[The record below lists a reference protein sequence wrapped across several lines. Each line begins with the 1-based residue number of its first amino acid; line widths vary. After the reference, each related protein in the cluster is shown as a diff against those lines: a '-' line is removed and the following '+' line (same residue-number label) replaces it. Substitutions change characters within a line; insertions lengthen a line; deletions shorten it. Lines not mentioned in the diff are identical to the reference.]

1 MDLKLK
7 SLKEQLESCN
17 DKLEVID
24 YIYHTYDNYLDDD
37 LKHYLNQSHSLIEVA
52 IMELTNK
59 IDETYKELEDY
70 IMEHIDYIQADI
82 DTINER
88 NKILGSFSKKLL
100 PYIFHYHMLCDE
112 NSIYYSVDSRDVED
126 AYLEELKEEFGIE

>member
-7 SLKEQLESCN
+7 SLKEQLETCN

-24 YIYHTYDNYLDDD
+24 YIYHMYNNYLDDD
-37 LKHYLNQSHSLIEVA
+37 LKHYLNQSHSLIEIS
-52 IMELTNK
+52 IMNLNNK

-70 IMEHIDYIQADI
+70 IMERIDTIQYDI

-88 NKILGSFSKKLL
+88 NKIFGSFSKKLL
-100 PYIFHYHMLCDE
+100 PFILHYHMLCDQD
-112 NSIYYSVDSRDVED
+112 SIYYSVDSREVED
-126 AYLEELKEEFGIE
+126 AYIEELKEEFGIE